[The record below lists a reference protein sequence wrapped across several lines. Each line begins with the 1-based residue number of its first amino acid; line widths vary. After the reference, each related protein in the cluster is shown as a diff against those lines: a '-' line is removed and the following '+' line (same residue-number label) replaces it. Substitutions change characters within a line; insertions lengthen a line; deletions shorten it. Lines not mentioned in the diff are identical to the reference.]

1 MEYLLDT
8 HTFLWFI
15 NGDAQLSK
23 KAREAIVDSDAI
35 KYISIASFW
44 EIAIKVNLGK
54 LSLDMPYIDLRQQVT
69 DNGFEILPITFSHTA
84 ELISLYLHHRDPFDR
99 VIIAQAVSERLILIS
114 KDGNFE
120 KYSQLT
126 LLW

>member
-23 KAREAIVDSDAI
+23 KARETIVDSDAI

-44 EIAIKVNLGK
+44 EIAIKIKSRQVNLG
-54 LSLDMPYIDLRQQVT
+54 YAI
-69 DNGFEILPITFSHTA
+69 
-84 ELISLYLHHRDPFDR
+84 
-99 VIIAQAVSERLILIS
+99 
-114 KDGNFE
+114 
-120 KYSQLT
+120 
-126 LLW
+126 